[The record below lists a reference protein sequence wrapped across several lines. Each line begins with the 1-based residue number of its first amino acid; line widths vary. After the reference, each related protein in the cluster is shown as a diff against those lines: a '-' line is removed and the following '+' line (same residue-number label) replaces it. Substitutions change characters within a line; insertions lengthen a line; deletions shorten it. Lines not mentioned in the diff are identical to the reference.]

1 MQADGG
7 ETTERSRGT
16 RAATTFRND
25 PIASA
30 GKKAM
35 PAAARAI
42 VLARVAAG
50 RVRLRVDVWVPRRA
64 DRHVRD
70 HREGLDGD
78 VVAEVRAA
86 ADDRPFDR
94 PVVREIDAVRRV
106 DAALP
111 DRVVREDDRVAR

>member
-1 MQADGG
+1 MPVPQVRQRPRRKSQDTTGMLSYHASSVPHCMHAEAG

-42 VLARVAAG
+42 VLTRVAAG
-50 RVRLRVDVWVPRRA
+50 RVRLRVDVRVARSA

-70 HREGLDGD
+70 HRERLDGD
-78 VVAEVRAA
+78 VVAEV
-86 ADDRPFDR
+86 
-94 PVVREIDAVRRV
+94 
-106 DAALP
+106 
-111 DRVVREDDRVAR
+111 